1 MTQVSHSNVSVNNSR
16 MWLTPALAVLAA
28 LSPTI
33 AILFNPSTYTWYTSP
48 AADFASTLPIG
59 NGRLAAAIWGGAVD
73 NITLNENSIWSGPFQ
88 DRVNPNA
95 YEGFTDSRAMLEA
108 GNLSSANDVVLRE
121 MVSIPSSPREYH
133 PLGSLKL
140 DFGHEASSLHNYT
153 RFLDLGTGVAGVRY
167 HVGDVVYR

>member
-59 NGRLAAAIWGGAVD
+59 NGRLAAAIWGGA
-73 NITLNENSIWSGPFQ
+73 
-88 DRVNPNA
+88 
-95 YEGFTDSRAMLEA
+95 
-108 GNLSSANDVVLRE
+108 ANDVVLRE

-133 PLGSLKL
+133 PLGSLNL

-167 HVGDVVYR
+167 HVGAVVYR